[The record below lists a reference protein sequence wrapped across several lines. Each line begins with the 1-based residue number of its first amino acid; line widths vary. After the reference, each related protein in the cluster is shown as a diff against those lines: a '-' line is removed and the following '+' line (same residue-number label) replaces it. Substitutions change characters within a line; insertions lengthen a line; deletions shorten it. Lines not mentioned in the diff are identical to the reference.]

1 MLSFC
6 GLDAQVMGRL
16 DALYALI
23 DDATARQEKAAA
35 ALNDAVRSGTAAD
48 VAAAEE
54 GARQASGLVLRASE
68 RYRMSF
74 GSLDPQSQRDYLRLR
89 HPELLV
95 DTVRTR

>member
-23 DDATARQEKAAA
+23 DDATARQEQATA
-35 ALNDAVRSGTAAD
+35 ALNDAVRRGTPAD
-48 VAAAEE
+48 VADAEE
-54 GARQASGLVLRASE
+54 RARQATGLVLRASE

-95 DTVRTR
+95 EPAPAR